1 MIKTAQLA
9 GNSRTEEFIPEVK
22 IISST
27 QNPVGLIGSIWYGSR
42 QADEVSVENLQSIY
56 DDPDGEWSTDK
67 YKTARQLVN
76 AFPQYYGVPEDEI
89 DLDNLDHQ
97 KVRTLLIK
105 LVQICLKANLPVS
118 ESVAFTIQV
127 NNASVAWREQLVR
140 SRTAAYFMQT
150 SRIADLSKMDVNR
163 AHSIEMIAGKEG
175 VDIYN
180 DAVNTIRR
188 AYYKLG
194 KMGVPQEDI
203 RLQPQMNT
211 HRVYWMISLRSLLVT
226 LSNRCGYIAQASLW
240 TPITAGVIS
249 ELRRLNMEFSE
260 EFLKQSSEKILN
272 DSGCG
277 NVFRIKGFQKLPDG
291 RNAGEK
297 LWHSLRNSL
306 GQEDA
311 GSSTAAE
318 NELR

>member
-1 MIKTAQLA
+1 
-9 GNSRTEEFIPEVK
+9 
-22 IISST
+22 
-27 QNPVGLIGSIWYGSR
+27 
-42 QADEVSVENLQSIY
+42 
-56 DDPDGEWSTDK
+56 
-67 YKTARQLVN
+67 
-76 AFPQYYGVPEDEI
+76 
-89 DLDNLDHQ
+89 
-97 KVRTLLIK
+97 
-105 LVQICLKANLPVS
+105 
-118 ESVAFTIQV
+118 
-127 NNASVAWREQLVR
+127 
-140 SRTAAYFMQT
+140 
-150 SRIADLSKMDVNR
+150 
-163 AHSIEMIAGKEG
+163 MIAGKEG

-272 DSGCG
+272 DSGCSNVAATLAAAG
-277 NVFRIKGFQKLPDG
+277 NDIRNTGLHDDFLGFHNVYKAYRNTDNQLRLNLALDCRHVMVALFYGHSIWHTLNLLRHLFPNLIPPFDTKLIFSPENTKEKAQKL
-291 RNAGEK
+291 A
-297 LWHSLRNSL
+297 
-306 GQEDA
+306 
-311 GSSTAAE
+311 
-318 NELR
+318 